1 MNWEKEMKIDK
12 ENYINKLKEEQGSD
26 DTEEAH
32 CNADDILCDVLIAL
46 GHQDIVDEYKKVNK
60 WYS

>member
-1 MNWEKEMKIDK
+1 MKIDK

-46 GHQDIVDEYKKVNK
+46 GYQDIVDEYKKVNK